1 MFRNILVSI
10 DGSPHADRALT
21 EAIDIARAANGRLT
35 IFTAVQ
41 QLPSVAFWGP
51 AAATETTAVTEE
63 LEREALENLR
73 AAEERVPEEVP
84 VTTKLSLEPVRM
96 ALLEAIRDGGHDLL
110 AMGSRG
116 RGAISAAV
124 LGSVSHYVLNH
135 SPIPVLIVP
144 GDQEAD
150 DDSSAA
156 PGG

>member
-41 QLPSVAFWGP
+41 QLPTVAFWGP
-51 AAATETTAVTEE
+51 AAAAETAAVTEE
-63 LEREALENLR
+63 LEREAREILR
-73 AAEERVPEEVP
+73 AAEKRVPEGVP
-84 VTTKLSLEPVRM
+84 VTTMLSREPVRM
-96 ALLEAIRDGGHDLL
+96 ALLEVIREGEHDLL

-124 LGSVSHYVLNH
+124 LGSVSHYALNH

-144 GDQEAD
+144 GDPDAEQ
-150 DDSSAA
+150 AA
-156 PGG
+156 RG